1 MSSIL
6 SGPWFFLCLFTTF
19 DSQDIATRVEIQPT
33 EGNGLTRLSYVMTDK
48 IVTVDR
54 AMLGER
60 IGALDSQIM
69 EAISA
74 KLAFVLGLSKT
85 P

>member
-1 MSSIL
+1 VV
-6 SGPWFFLCLFTTF
+6 LCLFTTF
-19 DSQDIATRVEIQPT
+19 DSQDVSTRVEIQPT
-33 EGNGLTRLSYVMTDK
+33 EGNGLMQPSYVMTDK

-60 IGALDSQIM
+60 IGALDSRLM